1 LLPTEKVSR
10 PQSAVTHRREH
21 SCPQLFHLL
30 TAFIV
35 ISIGRSFGDPIL
47 AAQQLTSAERQ
58 KVQDWYVRTVERTGD
73 GQWGVAIGTMDG
85 RVLWSLNPELEL
97 IPASTAK
104 LFTTGFTRATAGGGA
119 RISTRVIG
127 RGRLDS
133 TSGRWE
139 GSWQL
144 ELGGDP
150 TLERPGRGGPTLR
163 ELARQLRQ
171 QGIRVLEGPMAM
183 TSRTG
188 PASSRYPT
196 VWSTDFV
203 GQLYAPPVGPVTLHE
218 NTVSLT
224 FRPGP
229 DVGSPPT
236 LVSAYP
242 AGIERLVRINA
253 TTTGGA
259 RRRLGLIADSDG
271 GWTLIGS
278 VGLGSRNVGLSAVA
292 HDPTSVLTYAWSAA
306 LERGGIQWIN
316 RSAPATSLQALP
328 VVLAK
333 VESAPFDSVAVEINR
348 RSLNIGAEL
357 VLQWAAASQTAGPSM
372 VTQHVRDVV
381 GPRAQIRLVDGSGL
395 SELDRVS
402 PLTQMLYLARYPQLR
417 GAERFPFLLPAN
429 GIGTLRGLRGGMAR
443 GVVHAKTGTLDR
455 VATLAGY
462 LGRTDGV
469 LVISLMYNGRR
480 IGPARA
486 AEWELFRLLGAEGV
500 DLTGALETHMGGPT
514 PVIDEDPTDSVGQ
527 Q

>member
-1 LLPTEKVSR
+1 MR
-10 PQSAVTHRREH
+10 
-21 SCPQLFHLL
+21 
-30 TAFIV
+30 
-35 ISIGRSFGDPIL
+35 FGLL
-47 AAQQLTSAERQ
+47 AASIVACLSVTAGALGAQTLTRSELTR
-58 KVQDWYVRTVERTGD
+58 VDDWYRRTVDRTGD
-73 GQWGVAIGTMDG
+73 GVWGIAIGTMDG
-85 RVLWSLNPELEL
+85 RILWSLSPELEL

-104 LFTTGFTRATAGGGA
+104 LFTTGFTRARAGGGA

-127 RGRLDS
+127 RGKVDS
-133 TSGRWE
+133 ASGRWE

-163 ELARQLRQ
+163 ELARQLHER
-171 QGIRVLEGPMAM
+171 GIRVLQGPLAL

-188 PASSRYPT
+188 PASSRYPA
-196 VWSTDFV
+196 VWSTDFE

-224 FRPGP
+224 FRPGG
-229 DVGSPPT
+229 DIGSPPA

-253 TTTGGA
+253 TTVGGN
-259 RRRLGLIADSDG
+259 RRRLNLIADSDG
-271 GWTLIGS
+271 GWTLVGSIGI
-278 VGLGSRNVGLSAVA
+278 GCRTAGLSAVA
-292 HDPTSVLTYAWSAA
+292 HDPSSVLAYAWGAA
-306 LERGGIQWIN
+306 LERVGIQWIN
-316 RSAPATSLQALP
+316 RTSSQGSWSGLPA
-328 VVLAK
+328 VLAK
-333 VESAPFDSVAVEINR
+333 VESAPFDSVAIEINR

-357 VLQWAAASQTAGPSM
+357 VLQWATASQTVGPSLL
-372 VTQHVRDVV
+372 TQHVRDVV
-381 GPRAQIRLVDGSGL
+381 GPKAQVQLVDGSGL

-417 GAERFPFLLPAN
+417 GAERFPLLLPAN
-429 GIGTLRGLRGGMAR
+429 GIGTLRGLRRGMGR

-480 IGPARA
+480 IGAARA

-500 DLTGALETHMGGPT
+500 NLSGALETHMGGPSN
-514 PVIDEDPTDSVGQ
+514 PDEEAADSPADR
-527 Q
+527 